1 MTHLLVD
8 ARRDDPRYDVLA
20 RACERLGAS
29 VGGLGAHM
37 DPMGEGVAVGF
48 LRAGQ
53 RTIPRPLQRV
63 AAKCHRVRLVLF
75 SEERLVRA
83 RVALQEGRVTVIGE
97 TPRSADDAARLLRP
111 FVAQHPA
118 WEAAGSLSGR
128 QTRERLTSTCFLG
141 GFVAS
146 VHAAVTATPRGEDA
160 MELAVDAPASDG
172 ALRDSGRV
180 RLEGRGARWRVQW
193 PGHWLMWLHSRQ
205 RLPNTARMSLRG
217 DAVELAAQGGDV
229 LAGMIR
235 WPWDAEP
242 ESHTPF
248 RDALRAG
255 APFVLDLLAQSVPHG
270 VDTAAVLLEVR

>member
-1 MTHLLVD
+1 MMHLLVD
-8 ARRDDPRYDVLA
+8 ARRDDARYDVLA

-29 VGGLGAHM
+29 VGGLDAHVDHM
-37 DPMGEGVAVGF
+37 DEEGVAVGF

-53 RTIPRPLQRV
+53 RTIPRSLQRV
-63 AAKCHRVRLVLF
+63 AARCRRVRLVLF
-75 SEERLVRA
+75 SEDRLVRA
-83 RVALQEGRVTVIGE
+83 RVALQDGRVTVIGE
-97 TPRSADDAARLLRP
+97 TPRTADDAARLLRP

-118 WEAAGSLSGR
+118 WEVAGSLCGR

-146 VHAAVTATPRGEDA
+146 VHAAVTAMARGEDA
-160 MELAVDAPASDG
+160 MELAVDAPGG

-180 RLEGRGARWRVQW
+180 RLEGRGTRWRVQW

-205 RLPNTARMSLRG
+205 RLPNTTRMSLGG

-229 LAGMIR
+229 LAGMVR

-242 ESHTPF
+242 ESHAPF